1 MDVLLLLLN
10 LKALYSTDRKDF
22 CSDMFFKNCFS
33 VFVSNSFTYVQN
45 FRRILMQLFEIIN
58 LYYIIMP
65 MVYSNLILIFLLNK
79 SNSLTMQ
86 VVDFGL
92 V

>member
-1 MDVLLLLLN
+1 
-10 LKALYSTDRKDF
+10 
-22 CSDMFFKNCFS
+22 
-33 VFVSNSFTYVQN
+33 
-45 FRRILMQLFEIIN
+45 MQLFEIIN